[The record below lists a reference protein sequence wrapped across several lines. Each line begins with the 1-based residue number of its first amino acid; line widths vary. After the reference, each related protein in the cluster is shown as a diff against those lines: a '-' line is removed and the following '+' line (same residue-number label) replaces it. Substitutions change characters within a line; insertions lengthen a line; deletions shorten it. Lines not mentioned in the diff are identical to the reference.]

1 MLVMRK
7 IINILREGDVGDIGI
22 GAMIVFIAMVLVAGI
37 AASVL
42 IQTSTKLETQVI
54 KTGRETL
61 AEAAS
66 GLKIEYIEGYNA
78 SGAGKISKL
87 AIEATA
93 RAGATAIDL
102 SQVVIEISNS
112 TAKYLLR
119 YNLTVVNCSSV
130 DGNVFRTRYGTSS
143 KFDLIVLQDADG
155 SVKSAT
161 PIINFGDHVI
171 FAVNA
176 SAVFMNGGLPPR
188 TNVFGTVIVEEGAPG
203 IIGFTTPASYTAKV
217 MELQ

>member
-1 MLVMRK
+1 
-7 IINILREGDVGDIGI
+7 
-22 GAMIVFIAMVLVAGI
+22 MVLVAGI

-66 GLKIEYIEGYNA
+66 GLKIEYIEGRNV
-78 SGAGKISKL
+78 SGKIVKL
-87 AIEATA
+87 AVEATA

-112 TAKYLLR
+112 TNKFLLR
-119 YNLTVVNCSSV
+119 YNLTVVDCTSI
-130 DGNVFRTRYGTSS
+130 DGNVFRTTYGTSQ
-143 KFDLIVLQDADG
+143 KFDIIALQDADS
-155 SVKSAT
+155 SVRSAT

-171 FAVNA
+171 FAMNT
-176 SAVFMNGGLPPR
+176 SAIFSGSNGLPPR

-203 IIGFTTPASYTAKV
+203 IIGFTTPASYTTKV

>member
-7 IINILREGDVGDIGI
+7 IIKTLREEDVGDIGI

-66 GLKIEYIEGYNA
+66 GLKIEYIEGRNQ
-78 SGAGKISKL
+78 SGKIIQL

-93 RAGATAIDL
+93 RAGATALDL

-119 YNLTVVNCSSV
+119 YNGTAINCTSV
-130 DGNVFRTRYGTSS
+130 DGNVFRTRFGIAT
-143 KFDLIVLQDADG
+143 KFDIIALQDADG

-188 TNVFGTVIVEEGAPG
+188 TNVFGQVIVEEGAPG

>member
-7 IINILREGDVGDIGI
+7 IIKTLREEDVGDIGI

-66 GLKIEYIEGYNA
+66 GLKIEYIEGIA
-78 SGAGKISKL
+78 SGKIVKL
-87 AIEATA
+87 AVEATA

-112 TAKYLLR
+112 TNKFLLR
-119 YNLTVVNCSSV
+119 YNLTVVDCTSV
-130 DGNVFRTRYGTSS
+130 DGNVFRTTYGTSQ
-143 KFDLIVLQDADG
+143 KFDIIALQDADS
-155 SVKSAT
+155 SVRSAT

-171 FAVNA
+171 FAMNT
-176 SAVFMNGGLPPR
+176 SAIFSGSNGLPPR

-203 IIGFTTPASYTAKV
+203 IIGFTTPASYTTKV

>member
-7 IINILREGDVGDIGI
+7 IINTLREEDVGDIGI

-42 IQTSTKLETQVI
+42 IQTATKLETQVI

-66 GLKIEYIEGYNA
+66 GLKIEYIEGIA
-78 SGAGKISKL
+78 SGKVTKL

-119 YNLTVVNCSSV
+119 YNGTAMNYSSV
-130 DGNVFRTRYGTSS
+130 NGNVFRTMYGTAT
-143 KFDLIVLQDADG
+143 KFDIIALQDADG

-176 SAVFMNGGLPPR
+176 SLVFGNGGLPPR
-188 TNVFGTVIVEEGAPG
+188 TNVFGQVIVEEGAPG

>member
-1 MLVMRK
+1 MRK
-7 IINILREGDVGDIGI
+7 IMKTLRESDVGDIGI

-42 IQTSTKLETQVI
+42 IQTSTKLETQTL

-66 GLKIEYIEGYNA
+66 GLKIEYIEGYN
-78 SGAGKISKL
+78 SSGKITKM
-87 AIEATA
+87 AVEATA
-93 RAGATAIDL
+93 RAGVTSIDL

-119 YNLTVVNCSSV
+119 YGSQVTNVTSVNGNIFNVVHFGSATT
-130 DGNVFRTRYGTSS
+130 FHI
-143 KFDLIVLQDADG
+143 IVLQDADN
-155 SVKSAT
+155 SILPST
-161 PIINFGDHVI
+161 PIADYGDHWV
-171 FAVNA
+171 FTVNA
-176 SAVFMNGGLPPR
+176 SQVFGGGGVPPR
-188 TNVFGTVIVEEGAPG
+188 TNVFGMVIVEEGAPG
-203 IIGFTTPASYTAKV
+203 IIGFTTPPAYTRTV

>member
-1 MLVMRK
+1 MLDMRK
-7 IINILREGDVGDIGI
+7 IINTLREEDVGDIGI

-66 GLKIEYIEGYNA
+66 GLKIEYIEGIA
-78 SGAGKISKL
+78 SGKITKL

-119 YNLTVVNCSSV
+119 YNGSAVNCTSV
-130 DGNVFRTRYGTSS
+130 DGNVFRTMYGTST

-155 SVKSAT
+155 SVKPAT

-176 SAVFMNGGLPPR
+176 SLVFGNGGLPPR

-203 IIGFTTPASYTAKV
+203 IIGFTTPASYTTKV